1 MISASTSSTPES
13 EPAGAPPLP
22 PASSAPPPIRP
33 RGRPPLENVCILHG
47 TLPGEGEPRIVVR
60 QTALQQI
67 ATHCAAN
74 LQAEVGGA
82 LLGYPYHHN
91 QQSFVEVL
99 AAIPA
104 HSPDHGPVHFTFTAD
119 VWAQLQ
125 RDRAAYPQLDV
136 VGWFHTHPD
145 LGVFFSVDDVVVHSA
160 AFTQPWQVAL
170 VVDPVRA
177 EASFFGWQ
185 EDGIGAI
192 AGFYELAEDESAAH
206 QSVIN
211 WRVTV
216 EPTSAAPVSLTATP
230 QPEPWLPPVSP
241 WVGVVLGG
249 LSLLLSLAAL
259 IIALR

>member
-1 MISASTSSTPES
+1 MTSASTFSTPE
-13 EPAGAPPLP
+13 PAGTP
-22 PASSAPPPIRP
+22 PASPVAPATSSSRP
-33 RGRPPLENVCILHG
+33 RGRPPLESGCILHG
-47 TLPGEGEPRIVVR
+47 ARPGESEPRIVVR

-67 ATHCAAN
+67 AAHCAAN

-82 LLGYPYHHN
+82 LLGYPYNHN

-119 VWAQLQ
+119 VWTQLE
-125 RDRAAYPQLDV
+125 RDRATYPNLEV

-192 AGFYELAEDESAAH
+192 PGFYELTEDGGSVT
-206 QSVIN
+206 QSVID
-211 WRVTV
+211 WRITV
-216 EPTSAAPVSLTATP
+216 EPPSATGSFLSTTTSPATP
-230 QPEPWLPPVSP
+230 LLPPISP
-241 WVGVVLGG
+241 WVGVFLGG
-249 LSLLLSLAAL
+249 LSLLVSLAAL
-259 IIALR
+259 IVALG